1 MLWDVVALLVMFLVD
16 TGVMVLL
23 QRLSD
28 AGMWRIG
35 LAGFSVLVAVNV
47 LAGLLV
53 VRAAIRRT
61 QADARR
67 RLDAHA

>member
-1 MLWDVVALLVMFLVD
+1 
-16 TGVMVLL
+16 MVLL

-35 LAGFSVLVAVNV
+35 LAGFSVLVGVNV